1 MLRLLKNRSLILI
14 YIIIFI
20 SIFTSTLSG
29 GAVLVLYA
37 LELGATVTEITLIN
51 MLVGLF
57 NTIFQLPLGIIA
69 DRVGR
74 KFSHSL
80 PRNYG
85 LFSKHCT
92 WLCNHTLAVNH
103 DCSLWRAKRRDFR
116 TRNSSW
122 RFSRTPG

>member
-74 KFSHSL
+74 KFWNPL

-85 LFSKHCT
+85 F
-92 WLCNHTLAVNH
+92 LANIA
-103 DCSLWRAKRRDFR
+103 RGYA
-116 TRNSSW
+116 T
-122 RFSRTPG
+122 TPLQLIMIAPFGGQGAEISDS